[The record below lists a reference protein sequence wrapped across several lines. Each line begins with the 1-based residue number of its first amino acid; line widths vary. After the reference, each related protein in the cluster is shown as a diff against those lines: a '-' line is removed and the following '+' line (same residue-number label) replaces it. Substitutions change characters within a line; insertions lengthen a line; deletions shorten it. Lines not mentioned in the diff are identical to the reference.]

1 MAAPEERQ
9 ATAGAAVIIQRRVA
23 VAAIIPVV
31 VEVDAPTA
39 AVATP
44 VVAEVVDTRV
54 VLAIPVE
61 VVAATPVAEDMEVTA
76 KKLGDATSLREA
88 AT

>member
-1 MAAPEERQ
+1 
-9 ATAGAAVIIQRRVA
+9 
-23 VAAIIPVV
+23 
-31 VEVDAPTA
+31 
-39 AVATP
+39 
-44 VVAEVVDTRV
+44 
-54 VLAIPVE
+54 